1 MHPVVQV
8 PRSLAR
14 RIRQG
19 QRWVRRGE
27 WEAAGLPVLPA
38 GSWVQLIEK
47 ESREFIAVAYYN
59 PHSQIVARVVCYE
72 RGSIDAEFWH
82 ERFQQAWDLRTRWLA
97 EWPDTNAWR
106 WVNAEADG
114 LPGLIVDYYDGY
126 AVLQIL
132 TLGMDVQ
139 RDAIVEALRQFP
151 VKGIA
156 EKSVG
161 RARQVEG
168 LDDRVGVLWGDVP
181 SVLTIREGG
190 VEYLVDWVEGHKTG
204 FYLDQ
209 RENRLWVGRHARD
222 RQVLD
227 LCAYTGSFSLA
238 AVVGGARKAV
248 AVETSRKALELGERQ
263 AERLGFQD
271 RIEWVQADVFD
282 YLRHL
287 VRQRAHFDVVV
298 LDPPP
303 LAPSRRALPNALR
316 AYREL
321 NRQAMRLVRS
331 GGWLLTCTCSH
342 HVRPEVFVRVVY
354 QAAASIP
361 RRFRVLA
368 WRHQP
373 ADHPFLLSVPET
385 AYFQALLLQAE

>member
-1 MHPVVQV
+1 M
-8 PRSLAR
+8 LA
-14 RIRQG
+14 
-19 QRWVRRGE
+19 
-27 WEAAGLPVLPA
+27 L
-38 GSWVQLIEK
+38 
-47 ESREFIAVAYYN
+47 F
-59 PHSQIVARVVCYE
+59 
-72 RGSIDAEFWH
+72 
-82 ERFQQAWDLRTRWLA
+82 
-97 EWPDTNAWR
+97 
-106 WVNAEADG
+106 
-114 LPGLIVDYYDGY
+114 
-126 AVLQIL
+126 
-132 TLGMDVQ
+132 
-139 RDAIVEALRQFP
+139 
-151 VKGIA
+151 
-156 EKSVG
+156 
-161 RARQVEG
+161 
-168 LDDRVGVLWGDVP
+168 
-181 SVLTIREGG
+181 
-190 VEYLVDWVEGHKTG
+190 VDWVEGHKTG

-238 AVVGGARKAV
+238 AVVGGARRAV

-263 AERLGFQD
+263 AERLGVRD

-287 VRQRAHFDVVV
+287 VRQRTRFDVVV

-321 NRQAMRLVRS
+321 NRQAMRLVRP

-342 HVRPEVFVRVVY
+342 HVRPEAFVRVVY
-354 QAAASIP
+354 QAAASLP

>member
-14 RIRQG
+14 RVRRG
-19 QRWVRRGE
+19 QLWVRRGE

-38 GSWVQLIEK
+38 GSWVRLVER
-47 ESREFIAVAYYN
+47 ESHEFIALAYYN
-59 PHSQIVARVVCYE
+59 PHSQIVARVVSY
-72 RGSIDAEFWH
+72 GPISVDAEFWY
-82 ERFQQAWDLRTRWLA
+82 ERFRQAWDLRAHWLA

-106 WVNAEADG
+106 WVHAEADG
-114 LPGLIVDYYDGY
+114 LPGLIVDYYDGH

-132 TLGMDVQ
+132 TLGMDTQ
-139 RDAIVEALRQFP
+139 RDAIVEALRRFP
-151 VKGIA
+151 LKGIA

-161 RARQVEG
+161 RARQAEG

-181 SVLTIREGG
+181 AVLTIREGG

-222 RQVLD
+222 RTALD

-238 AVVGGARKAV
+238 AVLGGAQKAV

-263 AERLGFQD
+263 AERLGVQD

-282 YLRHL
+282 YVRHL
-287 VRQRAHFDVVV
+287 VRQRARFDIVI

-303 LAPSRRALPNALR
+303 LAPSRRDLPNAIR

-321 NRQAMRLVRS
+321 NRQAMRLVRP

-342 HVRPEVFVRVVY
+342 HVRPETFVRVVY

-361 RRFRVLA
+361 RRFRILA

-373 ADHPFLLSVPET
+373 PDHPFLLSVPET

>member
-1 MHPVVQV
+1 MGPVVSV

-14 RIRQG
+14 RIRRG
-19 QRWVRRGE
+19 RLWVRRGE
-27 WEAAGLPVLPA
+27 WEAAGLPVLSA
-38 GSWVQLIEK
+38 GAWLRLFEK
-47 ESREFIAVAYYN
+47 ESGDFIALAYFN
-59 PHSQIVARVVCYE
+59 PHSQIVLRVVDYE
-72 RGSIDAEFWH
+72 RTGVDAEFWYG
-82 ERFQQAWDLRTRWLA
+82 RFQRAWNLRQAWLT

-106 WVNAEADG
+106 WVHAEADG
-114 LPGLIVDYYDGY
+114 LPGLVVDYYDGY
-126 AVLQIL
+126 VVLQIW
-132 TLGMDVQ
+132 TLGMDTQ
-139 RDAIVEALRQFP
+139 RDAIVEALRRFP

-161 RARQVEG
+161 RARQAEG

-190 VEYLVDWVEGHKTG
+190 VEYLVDWAAGHKTG

-222 RQVLD
+222 RTVLD

-238 AVVGGARKAV
+238 AVVGGARRAV
-248 AVETSRKALELGERQ
+248 AVETSRKALELGEQQ
-263 AERLGFQD
+263 ARRLGVQD

-282 YLRHL
+282 YVRHL
-287 VRQRAHFDVVV
+287 ARQRARFDVVV

-303 LAPSRRALPNALR
+303 LAPSRRDLPNALR

-331 GGWLLTCTCSH
+331 GGWLLTCACSH
-342 HVRPEVFVRVVY
+342 HVRPEIFARVVY
-354 QAAASIP
+354 QAAASLP
-361 RRFRVLA
+361 RRFRSLA

-373 ADHPFLLSVPET
+373 PDHPFLLSVPET